1 MTFCFCWVIISY
13 EIHETPNKEKKDVE
27 KKKSRNAPKIVLAGG
42 RHCSSCEILVKFAIK
57 LLNCAWALWK
67 PCVVMGWSL
76 SCWVWK
82 SKWKRVKYNVRKK
95 SMVGIFLWPIGPSL
109 WLLSH
114 GFDVC
119 LYIFLCHLREYALYT

>member
-1 MTFCFCWVIISY
+1 MTFCFCWVIISC

-42 RHCSSCEILVKFAIK
+42 RYCSSCEILVKFAIK

-82 SKWKRVKYNVRKK
+82 SKWNRVKYNVRKK
-95 SMVGIFLWPIGPSL
+95 SMVGIFFTLQEDTRFGSYNTCKHTNYYCSINS
-109 WLLSH
+109 
-114 GFDVC
+114 
-119 LYIFLCHLREYALYT
+119 